1 MATTESLSAAYGES
15 GSTGPSATPGGHG
28 NVPDGLTPERHA
40 HLIRGRAE
48 NFQPNPEY
56 DAVLDLMAKDPA
68 YADSLTPTMRMA
80 IGLYAN
86 DKAAHQDL
94 NG

>member
-1 MATTESLSAAYGES
+1 MATTDSLSAAYGES
-15 GSTGPSATPGGHG
+15 GSKGPSATPGGHR

-48 NFQPNPEY
+48 NFRPNAEY
-56 DAVLDLMAKDPA
+56 DAILARLAEDPS
-68 YADSLTPTMRMA
+68 YSDSLTPTTRMA
-80 IGLYAN
+80 VGMYAN
-86 DKAAHQDL
+86 DKNAHQDL

>member
-1 MATTESLSAAYGES
+1 MGTPSNLSAAYGES
-15 GSTGPSATPGGHG
+15 GATGPSGTPGGHN
-28 NVPDGLTPERHA
+28 NVPDGLSPERHA

-48 NFQPNPEY
+48 NFQPNAEY
-56 DAVLDLMAKDPA
+56 DAVLARMATDQA
-68 YADSLTPTMRMA
+68 YADSLTPSTRMA
-80 IGLYAN
+80 VGLYAN